1 MSEAALAEAATLLAQ
16 AESVLFVTG
25 AGVSADSGLPT
36 YRGVGGLY
44 EEAQPEEG
52 MPIEALLSGGTF
64 ARRPELTWKYL
75 YQVERA
81 SRGAT
86 FNRAHEIM
94 ARLEQELPRVWVLTQ
109 NVDGLHR
116 LAGSQNIIDIHGDI
130 HEMLCTQCGWRATV
144 RNFDELGSTSA
155 APPSLPRPHPTTPGC
170 GPAPQAPIHIPPEC
184 PDCASMVRPD
194 VVLFDEMLQPRKVAA
209 MERELKRGFD
219 VVFSVGTSSLFPYIV
234 APVLQARSRGLP
246 SVEINPAQ
254 TEISA
259 VVDVKVTMG
268 AAQAMQAI
276 WERFLATH
284 R

>member
-1 MSEAALAEAATLLAQ
+1 MKQNATVPVRGCLAATDGRVIPGDMSDPALSEAAALLAK

-52 MPIEALLSGGTF
+52 MPIEVLLSGGTF
-64 ARRPELTWKYL
+64 AKRPELTWKYL

-81 SRGAT
+81 SRGAR
-86 FNRAHEIM
+86 FNRAHDII
-94 ARLEQELPRVWVLTQ
+94 ARLERELSRVWVLTQ

-116 LAGSQNIIDIHGDI
+116 HAGSRNIIDIHGDI

-144 RNFDELGSTSA
+144 RDFDELG
-155 APPSLPRPHPTTPGC
+155 PV
-170 GPAPQAPIHIPPEC
+170 PPEC
-184 PDCASMVRPD
+184 PECAAMVRPD

-209 MERELKRGFD
+209 MERELQRGFD

-259 VVDVKVTMG
+259 MVDVKIAMG
-268 AAQAMQAI
+268 AASAMEAL
-276 WERFLATH
+276 WERFSASGS